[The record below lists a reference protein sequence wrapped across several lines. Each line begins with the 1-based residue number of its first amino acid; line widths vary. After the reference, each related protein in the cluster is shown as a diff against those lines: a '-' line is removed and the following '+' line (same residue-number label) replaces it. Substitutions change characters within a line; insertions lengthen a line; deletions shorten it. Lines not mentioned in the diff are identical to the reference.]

1 MAARYYILT
10 STVLAVALVA
20 LGPAPALRGQEPRVN
35 RVTATTPGALRTWDT
50 QVDRMIRSGDLEL
63 RLDREDTL
71 IEGRR
76 HRRYAQT
83 VRGVPVYGGDVV
95 RQSDASGVT
104 ISMFGTVHEGIA
116 IPTEPTL
123 DTAAAH
129 AAVTALTG
137 VELGPEKQPRLVI
150 LPRPGGSYT
159 LVYMARVAT
168 AEDITL
174 YFLDAHTGVVVE
186 QRSDM
191 HRQTSAVGNGL
202 GVLGDRKKVAASS
215 QGGTFIGSDRL
226 RPPVIETFDMR
237 GNLTRTRQALNGVV
251 ILGANDFASD
261 ADNDWTDGAN
271 VDAHTFAGYTYD
283 YYFKRFGRRG
293 LDNANIRIRSLTHP
307 VNRQDALT
315 SPESVVFTYFVN
327 AFYAGD
333 GVMVY
338 GEGLPPNLTLSG
350 QNWNFLAGALDVVAH
365 ELTHGVTDYS
375 SGLIYRNESGA
386 LNEAFSD
393 IMGTAIEFFYQQP
406 GNGPGRAEYLLAE
419 DVVTP
424 GGLRSM
430 DNPGFFRHPDHYS
443 RRYTGTDDNGGVHTN
458 SGIANQAYYLAVE
471 GGTNRT
477 SGLSVQG
484 VGQASRDQMERVF
497 YRAFTQ
503 LMPSDSTFAT
513 ARATTIQAARDLFG
527 VNSNAE
533 RAVTQAWTAVGVN

>member
-1 MAARYYILT
+1 
-10 STVLAVALVA
+10 
-20 LGPAPALRGQEPRVN
+20 
-35 RVTATTPGALRTWDT
+35 
-50 QVDRMIRSGDLEL
+50 MIRSGDLEL

-123 DTAAAH
+123 DTAAAARRRYRVDGRRARTRE
-129 AAVTALTG
+129 AAPAG
-137 VELGPEKQPRLVI
+137 RSCRGQ
-150 LPRPGGSYT
+150 
-159 LVYMARVAT
+159 AAAT
-168 AEDITL
+168 RSSTWRAWRRAEDITL

-202 GVLGDRKKVAASS
+202 GVLGDRKKVPASS

-271 VDAHTFAGYTYD
+271 VDAHAFAGYTYD

-315 SPESVVFTYFVN
+315 SSESVLFTYFVN

-338 GEGLPPNLTLSG
+338 GEGLPPNLTL
-350 QNWNFLAGALDVVAH
+350 VRT
-365 ELTHGVTDYS
+365 ELE
-375 SGLIYRNESGA
+375 LPRRRA
-386 LNEAFSD
+386 RR
-393 IMGTAIEFFYQQP
+393 
-406 GNGPGRAEYLLAE
+406 GRA
-419 DVVTP
+419 
-424 GGLRSM
+424 
-430 DNPGFFRHPDHYS
+430 
-443 RRYTGTDDNGGVHTN
+443 
-458 SGIANQAYYLAVE
+458 
-471 GGTNRT
+471 T
-477 SGLSVQG
+477 S
-484 VGQASRDQMERVF
+484 
-497 YRAFTQ
+497 
-503 LMPSDSTFAT
+503 
-513 ARATTIQAARDLFG
+513 
-527 VNSNAE
+527 
-533 RAVTQAWTAVGVN
+533 